1 MIKPD
6 ELIAEA
12 VSLPV
17 EIRTKLVEQ
26 LLESLNPSL
35 EEFDKLWEEEAER
48 RVEELERGDIKAIPG
63 EEVVSKIKKRLKG

>member
-35 EEFDKLWEEEAER
+35 AEFDKLWAEEAER

-63 EEVVSKIKKRLKG
+63 EEVISRIKKRLKG